1 MFPPLRIALVNCN
14 LPFESLNS
22 CFFGVLGGLSPKKTL
37 ILEHSAMCTK
47 EATGRRG

>member
-1 MFPPLRIALVNCN
+1 MILPLRITLVNCT

-22 CFFGVLGGLSPKKTL
+22 CFFDVLGGLYPKKTL
-37 ILEHSAMCTK
+37 ILEHSAMYTK